1 MFLRMVWRY
10 GGKRRM
16 KKSKGEVRKPFEAVI
31 KSEWI
36 FFESGKISKKFSRDT
51 TGTAL
56 KRMAYINMGV

>member
-1 MFLRMVWRY
+1 
-10 GGKRRM
+10 M